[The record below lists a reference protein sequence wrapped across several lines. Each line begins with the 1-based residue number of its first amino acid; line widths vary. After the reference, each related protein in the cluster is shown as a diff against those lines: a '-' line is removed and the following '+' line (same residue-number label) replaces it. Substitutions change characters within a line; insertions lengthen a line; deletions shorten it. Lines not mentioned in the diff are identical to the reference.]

1 MTSREVGSR
10 STVPSTR
17 GGSPTGST
25 RTPEMAVRRA
35 TVDDA
40 EAIERIRVETW
51 RATYRGLLPD
61 GLIDQLQP
69 NVERRR
75 ERLRV
80 AAPSELNFVAEEGVQ
95 VVGYA
100 FAGPERS
107 GDREYPGEVYAIYV
121 LPNAQGKGHGRALIR
136 DCARALADRGM
147 TAILIWVLR
156 ENAIGRGFY
165 ERLGGTAVREKQLE
179 EFPGAEEHVEIG
191 YGWKDTSSLR

>member
-1 MTSREVGSR
+1 MR
-10 STVPSTR
+10 
-17 GGSPTGST
+17 
-25 RTPEMAVRRA
+25 VRRA

-75 ERLRV
+75 QRLRSL
-80 AAPSELNFVAEEGVQ
+80 PSEEINFVVEDAGE

-100 FAGPERS
+100 FAGPERTH
-107 GDREYPGEVYAIYV
+107 DPEYRGEVYAIYV
-121 LPNAQGKGHGRALIR
+121 LPTAQGKGCGRALMR
-136 DCARALADRGM
+136 ECARELAARGM

-165 ERLGGTAVREKQLE
+165 ERLGGRAVREKPLE
-179 EFPGAEEHVEIG
+179 EFPGAEEHVEVG
-191 YGWKDTSSLR
+191 YGWKDTTQLLS

>member
-1 MTSREVGSR
+1 MRL
-10 STVPSTR
+10 
-17 GGSPTGST
+17 
-25 RTPEMAVRRA
+25 RRA

-40 EAIERIRVETW
+40 DAIERIRVETW

-75 ERLRV
+75 ERLRSLP
-80 AAPSELNFVAEEGVQ
+80 PSELNFVAEDGTD

-107 GDREYPGEVYAIYV
+107 HDPEYTGEVYAIYV
-121 LPNAQGKGHGRALIR
+121 LPAVQGRGHGRALIR
-136 DCARALADRGM
+136 ECARELAARGM
-147 TAILIWVLR
+147 PSLLIWVLR
-156 ENAIGRGFY
+156 ENQIGRGFY
-165 ERLGGTAVREKQLE
+165 ERMGGTPVREKPLE

-191 YGWKDTSSLR
+191 YGWKDTRPLRA

>member
-1 MTSREVGSR
+1 VG
-10 STVPSTR
+10 
-17 GGSPTGST
+17 
-25 RTPEMAVRRA
+25 VRRA

-75 ERLRV
+75 ERLRSRSG
-80 AAPSELNFVAEEGVQ
+80 SELNLVAVEGTD

-107 GDREYPGEVYAIYV
+107 HDREYPGEVYAIYV
-121 LPNAQGKGHGRALIR
+121 LPKVQGRGHGRALIR
-136 DCARALADRGM
+136 ECAQELAAGGM
-147 TAILIWVLR
+147 TALLIWVLR
-156 ENAIGRGFY
+156 ENKIGRGFY
-165 ERLGGTAVREKQLE
+165 ERMGGTPVREKRLE
-179 EFPGAEEHVEIG
+179 EFPGAEDHIEIA
-191 YGWKDTSSLR
+191 YGWKDTRPLFV

>member
-1 MTSREVGSR
+1 MS
-10 STVPSTR
+10 
-17 GGSPTGST
+17 
-25 RTPEMAVRRA
+25 VRRA

-51 RATYRGLLPD
+51 RATYRGLLPN

-75 ERLRV
+75 ERLRS
-80 AAPSELNFVAEEGVQ
+80 ATPSELNFVAEEAMG

-107 GDREYPGEVYAIYV
+107 RDAEYAGEVYAIYV
-121 LPNAQGKGHGRALIR
+121 LPAAQGKGHGRALIR
-136 DCARALADRGM
+136 ECARALASCGLTTM
-147 TAILIWVLR
+147 LIWVLR
-156 ENAIGRGFY
+156 ENQIGRGFY
-165 ERLGGTAVREKQLE
+165 ERIGGRPVREKQLE

-191 YGWKDTSSLR
+191 YGWKDTRDLVG

>member
-1 MTSREVGSR
+1 
-10 STVPSTR
+10 
-17 GGSPTGST
+17 
-25 RTPEMAVRRA
+25 MAVRRA

-75 ERLRV
+75 ERLRSLSPSDLNLV
-80 AAPSELNFVAEEGVQ
+80 AVEGSD

-107 GDREYPGEVYAIYV
+107 HDRDYPGEVYAIYV
-121 LPNAQGKGHGRALIR
+121 LPDSQGRGHGRALIR
-136 DCARALADRGM
+136 ECARELAARGM
-147 TAILIWVLR
+147 TSLLIWVLR
-156 ENAIGRGFY
+156 ENRSGRGFY
-165 ERLGGTAVREKQLE
+165 ERLGGTPVREKPLE
-179 EFPGAEEHVEIG
+179 EFPGAENHIEIG
-191 YGWKDTSSLR
+191 YGWKDTRPLFA

>member
-1 MTSREVGSR
+1 
-10 STVPSTR
+10 
-17 GGSPTGST
+17 
-25 RTPEMAVRRA
+25 MAVRRA

-75 ERLRV
+75 ERLR
-80 AAPSELNFVAEEGVQ
+80 AALPSELIFVADEGTG

-100 FAGPERS
+100 FAGPERTH
-107 GDREYPGEVYAIYV
+107 DREYMGEVYAIYI
-121 LPNAQGKGHGRALIR
+121 LPAAQGKGHGRALIQE
-136 DCARALADRGM
+136 CARALASGGLSSM
-147 TAILIWVLR
+147 IIWVLR

-165 ERLGGTAVREKQLE
+165 ERLGGTPVREKPLE

-191 YGWKDTSSLR
+191 YGWKDTRTLFG